1 LSHPDPGIN
10 KHYSNDKIGAMWQDI
25 MHDYKLYGEIL
36 FHLILSYMSV
46 LFKVA
51 AKYFKHVWETSKLPF
66 DKLFVH
72 SVGICGIVDHQFKL
86 SFHKICAPYNL

>member
-25 MHDYKLYGEIL
+25 MHV
-36 FHLILSYMSV
+36 SV

-86 SFHKICAPYNL
+86 SFHNI